1 MLPSIQT
8 VTVGTGVPPVRPGDP
23 PVQELGSRTDAV
35 VRFADCDRRFGLP
48 PTPEHVVRAPIM
60 SQGAPGSVRAGPA
73 QVRAA
78 RAAPRRAVIAAPGS
92 SAP

>member
-8 VTVGTGVPPVRPGDP
+8 VTVGTGVPPIRPDDLS
-23 PVQELGSRTDAV
+23 VQELRSRTDVA
-35 VRFADCDRRFGLP
+35 VRFADCDRRFGLA

-60 SQGAPGSVRAGPA
+60 SQGVPRAARRRTA
-73 QVRAA
+73 QACAA